1 VTSLTHLAAPFAPG
15 RLVDHNQSELVQAA
29 GRARSWAPST
39 ARAVRHVPWSLLLG
53 DVFASTTGVGLAWLA
68 GIPLSLS
75 SLVLLPMLWLALLAA
90 TRAYETRAVGV
101 GLAESCRRV
110 LRAGAGLAL
119 TCVALAALT
128 DLAAG
133 PGQLLVVSGA
143 VAVASLAPRTAR
155 DVVITRTRA
164 GARARTR
171 VVVAGGH
178 PRDVERVLA
187 ELRRTSHHALDV
199 AAVCLAR
206 QPRRTTFD
214 VPVAVGL
221 EHLADTAAAAGAQG
235 VILLPCD
242 HLEDKVLRRI
252 EWQLEHASVN
262 LFVGTPL
269 LDVSP
274 TRATVAQAGGLG
286 LLRVR
291 PAGRRGP
298 AQLVKDLLERPMA
311 ALMLLLLSPLLIGL
325 SVAIRRDSPGPAI
338 FRQSRVGRDGR
349 AFTMYKFRTMS
360 DGAHSAVE
368 DLSEQNESDAVLF
381 KMRQDPRITRLGAV
395 LRKFSLDEVPQLF
408 NVVLGHMSL
417 VGPRPA
423 LQSEVIQYCQDARRR
438 LVVKPGL
445 TGLWQVSGRSDL
457 SWEDTVRLDVK
468 YVDNWSL
475 ALDLAI
481 LLRTVQ
487 AVVTHRGA
495 Y

>member
-1 VTSLTHLAAPFAPG
+1 MTSLTHLAAPLAPG
-15 RLVDHNQSELVQAA
+15 MLVDHNQRDLV
-29 GRARSWAPST
+29 RVVDKTRSLAPST
-39 ARAVRHVPWSLLLG
+39 TRAVRYVRWSLLLS
-53 DVFASTTGVGLAWLA
+53 DIVAAVVVVGLASLA
-68 GIPLSLS
+68 GVPLGLSALVLVPVLWLSL
-75 SLVLLPMLWLALLAA
+75 LGI

-101 GLAESCRRV
+101 GLGESCRRV

-119 TCVALAALT
+119 TSVAVASVAG
-128 DLAAG
+128 LAAG
-133 PGQLLVVSGA
+133 PGELLLVSGA
-143 VAVASLAPRTAR
+143 VAVASLAPRAVR
-155 DVVITRTRA
+155 DVAITRTHA
-164 GARARTR
+164 GARVRTK
-171 VVVAGGH
+171 VVVAGRH

-187 ELRRTSHHALDV
+187 ELGKNPHHALEV

-235 VILLPCD
+235 VILMPCD
-242 HLEDKVLRRI
+242 HIEAPELRRM
-252 EWQLEHASVN
+252 EWQLETAGVN

-274 TRATVAQAGGLG
+274 RRATVTQAGGLG

-298 AQLVKDLLERPMA
+298 AQLVKNLLERPMA

-325 SVAIRRDSPGPAI
+325 AIAIRKDSPGPAI
-338 FRQSRVGRDGR
+338 FRQDRVGRDGR
-349 AFTMYKFRTMS
+349 LFTMYKFRTMS
-360 DGAHSAVE
+360 DGADGAVE
-368 DLSEQNESDAVLF
+368 ELTDQNESDAVLF
-381 KMRQDPRITRLGAV
+381 KMRQDPRITRLGAI

-408 NVVLGHMSL
+408 NVVLGQMSL

-423 LQSEVIQYCQDARRR
+423 LQSEVIQYCEDARRR

-475 ALDLAI
+475 ALDFSI
-481 LLRTVQ
+481 LVRTVQ
-487 AVVTHRGA
+487 AVVGHRGA

>member
-1 VTSLTHLAAPFAPG
+1 MPPATS
-15 RLVDHNQSELVQAA
+15 S
-29 GRARSWAPST
+29 
-39 ARAVRHVPWSLLLG
+39 
-53 DVFASTTGVGLAWLA
+53 
-68 GIPLSLS
+68 
-75 SLVLLPMLWLALLAA
+75 
-90 TRAYETRAVGV
+90 
-101 GLAESCRRV
+101 
-110 LRAGAGLAL
+110 
-119 TCVALAALT
+119 
-128 DLAAG
+128 
-133 PGQLLVVSGA
+133 
-143 VAVASLAPRTAR
+143 
-155 DVVITRTRA
+155 ITRTHA
-164 GARARTR
+164 GARVRTQ
-171 VVVAGGH
+171 VVVAGRH

-187 ELRRTSHHALDV
+187 ELGKNPHHALDV

-235 VILLPCD
+235 VILMPCD
-242 HLEDKVLRRI
+242 HLEDKELRRI
-252 EWQLEHASVN
+252 EWQLEHAGVN

-269 LDVSP
+269 LDVAP
-274 TRATVAQAGGLG
+274 ARATVTQAGGLG

-298 AQLVKDLLERPMA
+298 AQLVKNLLERPMA
-311 ALMLLLLSPLLIGL
+311 ALMLLLLVAAADRPGRGDPQGL
-325 SVAIRRDSPGPAI
+325 PRTRDLPPVPRRTRRPPVHDVQVPHHVRRRRTVP
-338 FRQSRVGRDGR
+338 SR
-349 AFTMYKFRTMS
+349 S
-360 DGAHSAVE
+360 SA
-368 DLSEQNESDAVLF
+368 EQNESDAVLF
-381 KMRQDPRITRLGAV
+381 KMRQDPRITRLGAI

-408 NVVLGHMSL
+408 NVVLGQMSL

-475 ALDLAI
+475 ALDFSI
-481 LLRTVQ
+481 LVRTVQ
-487 AVVTHRGA
+487 AVLGHRGA